1 MPSGPNSVSIKRE
14 ALTVR
19 PLRWKNRY
27 QTGDAETDRRNRAF
41 VDCLN
46 TLIHNAG
53 QREHCREMEE
63 FIEGFAA
70 EAEQMLLERRTG
82 HDLRA
87 EFARR
92 LLASL
97 PLGPYEGTS
106 CRQCGLCDLA
116 QQKIAAHL
124 EAPAQCLFQEP
135 PDAPR
140 AT

>member
-1 MPSGPNSVSIKRE
+1 M
-14 ALTVR
+14 R
-19 PLRWKNRY
+19 PLRWKSRY

-63 FIEGFAA
+63 FIERFAA
-70 EAEQMLLERRTG
+70 EAEQMLLERQTG
-82 HDLRA
+82 RDLGDD
-87 EFARR
+87 FARR
-92 LLASL
+92 LLARL
-97 PLGPYEGTS
+97 PLDPYGGTS

-124 EAPAQCLFQEP
+124 EAPAQCLFKKP
-135 PDAPR
+135 PE
-140 AT
+140 